1 MSSSMSHFPNASN
14 FNVYGGNYIQ
24 NTIVNTDTQKDPPEY
39 HQGLTFCPIPTNTF
53 TGREEALT
61 KLEGFFDPGR
71 SAERTKVFLLY
82 GLGGVGKTQLA
93 LEFASRFMQ
102 RSIFSVIFFITAD
115 QEDSIQRS
123 YLDIAKNSKDKNPQ
137 NWEGGLNWLKAHKK
151 NWLVVIDNADDPK
164 IPFEKY
170 LPSCYH
176 GNVIITSRNP
186 DLEVYS
192 NQSLE
197 LKGMPA
203 EEGIQLLAKYAM
215 KGMKEIRDEEQEK
228 AAEIA
233 KELHYFP
240 LALVHA
246 GAYINNQHSLS
257 QDLSG
262 YLDRLRK
269 QKQRE
274 QLLNNGP
281 RQSKDGYFQSVYET
295 WKISWEQLS
304 PDSQTFL
311 GLLAHLHYE
320 NIPHEL
326 FKRAA
331 RNLDMAESPLGP
343 SNAVTE
349 GKAILE
355 RIALDNIMDDAVS
368 YSLISINKER
378 QEYTFHPLVHQWLK
392 DIDKD
397 SHRQAIEGIVVLA
410 VGEKPQ
416 KGHWWDYEFFKRLA
430 PHVRAFGDSFTGDY
444 VVKLAIGCIWNR
456 LHHYCTAIN
465 MWEPLLDIMIERL
478 GLEDSLTL
486 YLEHRIVEA
495 YYKPLRR
502 WDKLL
507 GLQQKLMG
515 ISKKVLG
522 DKHPATLER
531 KHALV
536 CTLISAGK
544 TNEALKLQQ
553 SLLESSKEVLGEED
567 FNTWD
572 ETEKLTEILLL
583 LGKTNEALELV
594 KGLLE
599 TVKRVWREEEYYT
612 LVRTGNLVRI
622 LQKTGRINEALE
634 LMQSLLKVFERVLEK
649 HLSYISTLDRTFSEL
664 VAELEALGRTDEV
677 LGLEQSLLEIS
688 KRFLGEEHLDT
699 MRITLRVVQILRV
712 LGRTNEV
719 LRLEQSLLEVSKR
732 VLEQANAYNDLA
744 LSLFMKLAVELKA
757 FGRTDEALGL
767 EQSILET
774 SKRFLGEEH
783 LSTLCRT
790 QDLAET
796 LLMLGRTNEALE
808 LEQGLL
814 ETVKRV
820 LGEKDPIV
828 LIGDW
833 FLRNTV
839 NRTQNLV
846 KKLRVLG
853 RTNEALELEQSLLET
868 SKRVLGEGHPH
879 TLSMTQKLVEI
890 LRVLGRTSEA
900 LQLEQSLLETLK
912 RAPGKQ
918 RSNSFTRDWFLKDTV
933 SGTQNLAETLRVLGR
948 TNEALELE
956 QSLLETS
963 KRVLG
968 EEHPDTLSMTQNLAE
983 TLSMLG
989 RTNEV
994 LELEQS
1000 LLEISKR
1007 VLGEEHPD
1015 TLIMTQ
1021 NLAETLLMLGRTN
1034 EVLELEQSLLE
1045 TSKRVLGEEHPNTN
1059 ILDILRELAVKL
1071 RPLGRTD
1078 EALGLEQSLL
1088 EPSKRVLE
1096 EEHPHT
1102 DILSIIQ
1109 NLTETL
1115 RASGRTDEAFI
1126 DHRLISERIQ
1136 NLSTILAYLGRKNE
1150 SLELMNAL
1158 VDHSVEVL
1166 GETHPDTLCYIENL
1180 KLLESFTINGYKS
1193 GTSHLFPLA
1202 FLLLLVLGLYSKG
1215 YTMLSFIVQTLFQ
1228 TL

>member
-14 FNVYGGNYIQ
+14 FNVYGGNFIQ
-24 NTIVNTDTQKDPPEY
+24 NTIEY
-39 HQGLTFCPIPTNTF
+39 HQGLTFCPIPTDTF

-71 SAERTKVFLLY
+71 AAERTKVFLLY

-93 LEFASRFMQ
+93 LEFAKRFKKRFM
-102 RSIFSVIFFITAD
+102 FTAIFFITAD

-123 YLDIAKNSKDKNPQ
+123 YVDIAKTSGVENPSS
-137 NWEGGLNWLKAHKK
+137 WKVGWNWLKAHKK

-164 IPFEKY
+164 IPFSEY

-186 DLEVYS
+186 ELEVYS

-274 QLLNNGP
+274 QLLSKGP

-320 NIPHEL
+320 NIPHAL
-326 FKRAA
+326 FERAA

-343 SNAVTE
+343 SNAVTK

-410 VGEKPQ
+410 VGEIPQ
-416 KGHWWDYEFFKRLA
+416 KAYHSADYKFFKRLE
-430 PHVRAFGDSFTGDY
+430 PHVRALEDLFTSDY
-444 VVKLAIGCIWNR
+444 VVKLAIGYIWVKLYYNR
-456 LHHYCTAIN
+456 KATN
-465 MWEPLLDIMIERL
+465 MWGPLLDIMIERL

-486 YLEHRIVEA
+486 YLECEIVDA
-495 YYKPLRR
+495 YQESLGRR
-502 WDKLL
+502 DELL

-515 ISKKVLG
+515 ISKEVLG
-522 DKHPATLER
+522 DKHPATLNR
-531 KHALV
+531 SYALV
-536 CTLISAGK
+536 LTLILEGETS
-544 TNEALKLQQ
+544 EALKLQQ
-553 SLLESSKEVLGEED
+553 SLFESSKEVLGEED
-567 FNTWD
+567 FDTWD
-572 ETEKLTEILLL
+572 RTEKLIEILLI

-594 KGLLE
+594 KSLLE
-599 TVKRVWREEEYYT
+599 TIKRVWGEVDFYIPA
-612 LVRTGNLVRI
+612 RTQTLVRI
-622 LQKTGRINEALE
+622 LQKAGRINEALE
-634 LMQSLLKVFERVLEK
+634 LVQSLLKVFKRVLEEDHSGINILNK
-649 HLSYISTLDRTFSEL
+649 IIREL
-664 VAELEALGRTDEV
+664 AVELKALGRTDEA
-677 LGLEQSLLEIS
+677 LGLEQSLLQTS
-688 KRFLGEEHLDT
+688 KKVLGEVHPNTLST
-699 MRITLRVVQILRV
+699 TQRIVEILRVLGKINEALELEQSLLETLKRALGEKDSNDFIGSRFVQAIVDGTQNLAETLRV
-712 LGRTNEV
+712 LGRTNEA
-719 LRLEQSLLEVSKR
+719 LQLEQSLLEVSKR
-732 VLEQANAYNDLA
+732 VLEMEHPDTDILDVIRELA
-744 LSLFMKLAVELKA
+744 AKLKA
-757 FGRTDEALGL
+757 LGRTDEALG
-767 EQSILET
+767 
-774 SKRFLGEEH
+774 
-783 LSTLCRT
+783 
-790 QDLAET
+790 
-796 LLMLGRTNEALE
+796 
-808 LEQGLL
+808 
-814 ETVKRV
+814 
-820 LGEKDPIV
+820 
-828 LIGDW
+828 
-833 FLRNTV
+833 
-839 NRTQNLV
+839 
-846 KKLRVLG
+846 
-853 RTNEALELEQSLLET
+853 LEQSLLET
-868 SKRVLGEGHPH
+868 SKRVLGEEHPH
-879 TLSMTQKLVEI
+879 TWD
-890 LRVLGRTSEA
+890 R
-900 LQLEQSLLETLK
+900 
-912 RAPGKQ
+912 
-918 RSNSFTRDWFLKDTV
+918 
-933 SGTQNLAETLRVLGR
+933 TQNLAETLLMLGR

-968 EEHPDTLSMTQNLAE
+968 EEHPITD
-983 TLSMLG
+983 
-989 RTNEV
+989 
-994 LELEQS
+994 
-1000 LLEISKR
+1000 
-1007 VLGEEHPD
+1007 
-1015 TLIMTQ
+1015 
-1021 NLAETLLMLGRTN
+1021 
-1034 EVLELEQSLLE
+1034 
-1045 TSKRVLGEEHPNTN
+1045 

-1180 KLLESFTINGYKS
+1180 KLLESFAINGCHKS

-1215 YTMLSFIVQTLFQ
+1215 YTILSFIVQTLFQ

>member
-24 NTIVNTDTQKDPPEY
+24 NTIVNTDMQKDPP
-39 HQGLTFCPIPTNTF
+39 
-53 TGREEALT
+53 GREEALT

-71 SAERTKVFLLY
+71 AAESTKVFLLY

-93 LEFASRFMQ
+93 LEFAKRFKK
-102 RSIFSVIFFITAD
+102 RSMFTAIFFITAD

-123 YLDIAKNSKDKNPQ
+123 YLDIAKNSKSKDPQ
-137 NWEGGLNWLKAHKK
+137 SWEVGLNWLKTNEE
-151 NWLVVIDNADDPK
+151 NWLVVIDNADNLE
-164 IPFEKY
+164 IPFSKY

-215 KGMKEIRDEEQEK
+215 KGVKEIRDEEQEK

-274 QLLNNGP
+274 QLLSNGP

-320 NIPHEL
+320 NIPHAL
-326 FKRAA
+326 FERAA

-355 RIALDNIMDDAVS
+355 RIATKLEDIMEDAVS
-368 YSLISINKER
+368 YSLISINKKR

-410 VGEKPQ
+410 VGEIPQ
-416 KGHWWDYEFFKRLA
+416 KDYRLA
-430 PHVRAFGDSFTGDY
+430 DYVFTERLEPHVRALGDSFTSDY
-444 VVKLAIGCIWNR
+444 VVKLAIGYIWLQLQ
-456 LHHYCTAIN
+456 LHHYHTATN
-465 MWEPLLDIMIERL
+465 MSGPLLDIMIERL
-478 GLEDSLTL
+478 GLEDSFTL
-486 YLEHRIVEA
+486 YLESKIVEA
-495 YYKPLRR
+495 YHQPLGRG
-502 WDKLL
+502 DELL
-507 GLQQKLMG
+507 GLQQKLME
-515 ISKKVLG
+515 ISKEVLG
-522 DKHPATLER
+522 DKHPATLKR
-531 KHALV
+531 KHALA
-536 CTLISAGK
+536 CMLILEGETS
-544 TNEALKLQQ
+544 EALKLQQ
-553 SLLESSKEVLGEED
+553 SLVESSKGVLGEED
-567 FNTWD
+567 FHTWD
-572 ETEKLTEILLL
+572 RTEKLIEILLIR
-583 LGKTNEALELV
+583 GKTNEALELV
-594 KGLLE
+594 KSLLE
-599 TVKRVWREEEYYT
+599 TIKRVLGEEHFYT
-612 LVRTGNLVRI
+612 LVRTQNLVRM
-622 LQKTGRINEALE
+622 LQKAGRINEALK
-634 LMQSLLKVFERVLEK
+634 LAQ
-649 HLSYISTLDRTFSEL
+649 
-664 VAELEALGRTDEV
+664 
-677 LGLEQSLLEIS
+677 
-688 KRFLGEEHLDT
+688 
-699 MRITLRVVQILRV
+699 
-712 LGRTNEV
+712 N
-719 LRLEQSLLEVSKR
+719 LLEVLKR
-732 VLEQANAYNDLA
+732 VSEKEHSDIKFWDLNIRE
-744 LSLFMKLAVELKA
+744 LAVKLRA
-757 FGRTDEALGL
+757 LGRTDEALGL
-767 EQSILET
+767 EQSLLET
-774 SKRFLGEEH
+774 SKRALGEEH
-783 LSTLCRT
+783 PDTLSMTQKLVETLRVQGRITEALKLGKSLLETLKRALGEEHSNTFIEYWDVTDTFNGT

-796 LLMLGRTNEALE
+796 LRVQGRTNEALQ
-808 LEQGLL
+808 LQQSLL
-814 ETVKRV
+814 EVSNRLLEKKHPHVGV
-820 LGEKDPIV
+820 LGVVRELAV
-828 LIGDW
+828 
-833 FLRNTV
+833 
-839 NRTQNLV
+839 
-846 KKLRVLG
+846 KLRALG
-853 RTNEALELEQSLLET
+853 RTDEALGLEQSLLET
-868 SKRVLGEGHPH
+868 SKRVLGEEHPD
-879 TLSMTQKLVEI
+879 TLSMTQKLVEP
-890 LRVLGRTSEA
+890 LRVQGRITEA
-900 LQLEQSLLETLK
+900 LKLGQSLLETSK
-912 RAPGKQ
+912 RVLGEEHPHTWD
-918 RSNSFTRDWFLKDTV
+918 R
-933 SGTQNLAETLRVLGR
+933 TQNLAETLLMLGR

-968 EEHPDTLSMTQNLAE
+968 EEHP
-983 TLSMLG
+983 
-989 RTNEV
+989 
-994 LELEQS
+994 
-1000 LLEISKR
+1000 
-1007 VLGEEHPD
+1007 
-1015 TLIMTQ
+1015 
-1021 NLAETLLMLGRTN
+1021 
-1034 EVLELEQSLLE
+1034 
-1045 TSKRVLGEEHPNTN
+1045 NTD

-1180 KLLESFTINGYKS
+1180 KLLESFPINGCHKS
-1193 GTSHLFPLA
+1193 ETSHLFPLA

-1215 YTMLSFIVQTLFQ
+1215 YAMLSFIVQTLFQ